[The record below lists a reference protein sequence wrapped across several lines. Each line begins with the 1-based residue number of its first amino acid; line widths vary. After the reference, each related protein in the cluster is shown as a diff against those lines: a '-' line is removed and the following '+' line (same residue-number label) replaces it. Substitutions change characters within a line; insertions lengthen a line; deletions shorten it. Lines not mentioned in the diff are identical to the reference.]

1 MTSGCSRAPIAYACV
16 LRDAEPMQRERADEI
31 EAPPT
36 APGDEAAIRA
46 GPTTD
51 EVGEASFPASDPPSS
66 WTWDV
71 AGRPPGSETR

>member
-1 MTSGCSRAPIAYACV
+1 MTSAYSRAPIVHARI
-16 LRDAEPMQRERADEI
+16 LREAEPMQRNRADEI
-31 EAPPT
+31 EAVPT
-36 APGDEAAIRA
+36 APGDEAAIPA
-46 GPTTD
+46 GPTTE

>member
-1 MTSGCSRAPIAYACV
+1 MQPRSIVYACV
-16 LRDAEPMQRERADEI
+16 LRDAESMQIKRADEI
-31 EAPPT
+31 EAVST
-36 APGDEAAIRA
+36 APGDEAAIPA

>member
-1 MTSGCSRAPIAYACV
+1 
-16 LRDAEPMQRERADEI
+16 MQRNRADEI
-31 EAPPT
+31 EA
-36 APGDEAAIRA
+36 APAVPADEAAIPT

-71 AGRPPGSETR
+71 AGRPPGSASR